1 MKNLNN
7 QLIFTKDSYDDDYEE
22 FVVRFNGRTLSFVNQ
37 FLCPEDATFGRAFN
51 DVYRIPDVIIEA
63 FKLGQ
68 ENPTAL
74 ISVVETEDI

>member
-1 MKNLNN
+1 MRNLNN
-7 QLIFTKDSYDDDYEE
+7 QLIFKKADCNDDFEE
-22 FVVRFNGRTLSFVNQ
+22 FTVRFNGKTLSFVNQ

>member
-1 MKNLNN
+1 MSNRNDHIIL
-7 QLIFTKDSYDDDYEE
+7 TKDSYTDDCEE
-22 FVVRFNGRTLSFVNQ
+22 FVVRFNDRTLSFVNE
-37 FLCPEDATFGRAFN
+37 FICTEDACLSMAFN

-68 ENPTAL
+68 ENPNAL